1 MKVTEFINKYKTS
14 NVINT
19 KVNPNATSDFIKK
32 TLEVREY
39 VPFRVKQQ
47 AVQTVVQTCTSE
59 VDGVKKNDTIS
70 QYVSFVIAMLT
81 LHTNLDCDEPID
93 DYDTLCEAGL
103 LNPIIE
109 TFITDYNECEALLK
123 MSVAA
128 ELEDNNINV
137 LVGKF
142 LNKIVDFMSGLNLKD
157 LFGVSEEDLSLLKGF
172 IDREK

>member
-39 VPFRVKQQ
+39 VPFRVKQT
-47 AVQTVVQTCTSE
+47 AIQTVVKTCTDE
-59 VDGVKKNDTIS
+59 IDGVKKNDAVS

-81 LHTNLDCDEPID
+81 LHTNLECDEPIES
-93 DYDTLCEAGL
+93 YDTLCEAGL
-103 LNPIIE
+103 LNLIIE
-109 TFITDYNECEALLK
+109 TFMMDYNECEALMK
-123 MSVAA
+123 MYVAV